1 MNSYEM
7 YASSDSTSEQHRPV
21 TKACFYNQSHCETM
35 FVVGSEGTRMRPA
48 HGYTRNHLLLDW
60 TVHYTTIYTSP
71 QKNAGKRFTKLVASI
86 KKRTSK
92 QSEDASEI
100 YGRWLGLLLDPS
112 RGGFGQS
119 IAYLPL
125 SLGVFVHLPRGNVG
139 LSFQRFPHKEFQP
152 P

>member
-1 MNSYEM
+1 LDQRGRECDQLM
-7 YASSDSTSEQHRPV
+7 V
-21 TKACFYNQSHCETM
+21 THEITCYWTGQFTILL
-35 FVVGSEGTRMRPA
+35 
-48 HGYTRNHLLLDW
+48 YTH
-60 TVHYTTIYTSP
+60 HK
-71 QKNAGKRFTKLVASI
+71 KNAGKRFTKLVASI

-92 QSEDASEI
+92 QSEDASER